1 MVSQQKSETE
11 RLTRPRHCQ
20 AIRHRKLDV
29 TKLQSDDIQEQL
41 QRRLAEELP
50 PVDSSSPSGNAEGT
64 WIRTKDVTVK
74 VASEVL
80 RYGTTKHKDWFDDQ
94 DAEARALLDLMHST
108 HLAWINDKSSSAKK
122 AAYARARSRAQTKL
136 WDMKD
141 QQWKAKSVELQAAA
155 DRHDLKALYQA
166 LKTVYGPRETG
177 SIPVRSIDSSLPID
191 NVKIWEGWAEHFQV
205 VLNQHSD
212 CDTSVLDELPQ
223 WPKASHLD
231 KVYYQ
236 HQRRRSIRC

>member
-1 MVSQQKSETE
+1 
-11 RLTRPRHCQ
+11 
-20 AIRHRKLDV
+20 
-29 TKLQSDDIQEQL
+29 
-41 QRRLAEELP
+41 
-50 PVDSSSPSGNAEGT
+50 
-64 WIRTKDVTVK
+64 
-74 VASEVL
+74 
-80 RYGTTKHKDWFDDQ
+80 
-94 DAEARALLDLMHST
+94 
-108 HLAWINDKSSSAKK
+108 
-122 AAYARARSRAQTKL
+122 
-136 WDMKD
+136 MKD